1 MDYINEIIKKA
12 TEQFNIKIESWLESL
27 WVTVE
32 NIHKYKLKVTKQ
44 EPEFTYKNDSNGYSI
59 KWKLNCTYYLYPA
72 RWRNA
77 KKPIS
82 SLTI

>member
-1 MDYINEIIKKA
+1 MDYINEITKRA
-12 TEQFNIKIESWLESL
+12 TEQFNSKIESWLQSL

-32 NIHKYKLKVTKQ
+32 NIHKYKLKVTQQ
-44 EPEFTYKNDSNGYSI
+44 EPKFVSQRDDNGYSI
-59 KWKLNCTYYLYPA
+59 KWTLNCTYYLYPA

-82 SLTI
+82 SLTL